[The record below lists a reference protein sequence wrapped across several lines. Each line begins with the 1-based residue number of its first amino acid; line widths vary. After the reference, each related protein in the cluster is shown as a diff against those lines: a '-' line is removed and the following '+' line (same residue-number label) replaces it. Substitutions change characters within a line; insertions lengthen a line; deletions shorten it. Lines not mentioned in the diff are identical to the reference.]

1 MPALNDGPRTDEPGI
16 KPETPAPDGPVPS
29 IMTKNLTHSD
39 ANFMNV
45 VPETLKPGLHYR
57 WVRSRQD
64 ESHLQ
69 VHRAKMA
76 GYDFVKAGAVQ
87 LLVTPDNRGDNK
99 IYVAD
104 CVLMS
109 CPKAVHAQRQA
120 QKRQRREA
128 TLASTSAVTKQK
140 AKELGVKIIN
150 DGDDD

>member
-1 MPALNDGPRTDEPGI
+1 MTAPTDKPRSTEPGI
-16 KPETPAPDGPVPS
+16 KPETPAPDGAVPS
-29 IMTKNLTHSD
+29 MFAKNLTHSD

-76 GYDFVKAGAVQ
+76 GYDFVKAGEVQ
-87 LLVTPDNRGDNK
+87 LLVSPDNRGDNK

-140 AKELGVKIIN
+140 AKELGVKLIET
-150 DGDDD
+150 DD